1 VICHL
6 LTKRREEQITDNRQ
20 QTTDNRPTQEHTT
33 MLPLIPQ
40 SAAPSVVRNTAVAQQ
55 APSAPGL
62 PDTFRAGG
70 PAMVGVAATIN
81 NRHPIESRIATWEQT
96 QAQMHAETRRRM
108 HGIAD
113 PVKRD
118 MELELVTTSELRPGL
133 VSSNIHSDILR
144 NKDTSIDWEDVYS
157 DGPLVTNIGGA
168 RSTAQAHV
176 QTAHQPVHA
185 IMEQRLQL

>member
-1 VICHL
+1 
-6 LTKRREEQITDNRQ
+6 
-20 QTTDNRPTQEHTT
+20 
-33 MLPLIPQ
+33 
-40 SAAPSVVRNTAVAQQ
+40 
-55 APSAPGL
+55 
-62 PDTFRAGG
+62 
-70 PAMVGVAATIN
+70 MVGVAATIN

-144 NKDTSIDWEDVYS
+144 NKDTSIDWEDLYS